1 MATDRKSRLIML
13 FLANDRPSVER
24 IATTLGTSLA
34 IIQRDLIELEKMGR
48 IEQRNGSAHI
58 ATGSRKALAFWERE
72 QGCIDAKC
80 TIAFAASQRTRP
92 NERPFGDAGTAVLQL
107 VRYIRGMGSS
117 IKIFTKG
124 LVVAQE
130 FAHVPSIELT
140 LIGGRARIEK
150 LSTVGSAASSMME
163 ELWCDCLFLGKKAID
178 VEEELISLD
187 AEEAAINAQMVRRS
201 ARVTDFADSSKFG
214 SRVTHSVEQLAIG
227 HTPTSEAEPTGEFAK
242 YIERSGVDFAPTE
255 TEKSQQVIHA

>member
-1 MATDRKSRLIML
+1 
-13 FLANDRPSVER
+13 
-24 IATTLGTSLA
+24 
-34 IIQRDLIELEKMGR
+34 
-48 IEQRNGSAHI
+48 
-58 ATGSRKALAFWERE
+58 
-72 QGCIDAKC
+72 
-80 TIAFAASQRTRP
+80 
-92 NERPFGDAGTAVLQL
+92 
-107 VRYIRGMGSS
+107 MGSS

-124 LVVAQE
+124 LAVAQE

-214 SRVTHSVEQLAIG
+214 SRVTHSAEQLAIG

-242 YIERSGVDFAPTE
+242 YIERSGVNFAPAE